1 MSVND
6 DDDGA
11 AGWRKKENGRGML
24 TRGCKVLAPGKMQGV
39 WGKQEAAALL
49 ACQLKGKFDI
59 R

>member
-6 DDDGA
+6 DDDDA
-11 AGWRKKENGRGML
+11 AGGAWGGKVEKGQGREKMLRGRG
-24 TRGCKVLAPGKMQGV
+24 GGGS
-39 WGKQEAAALL
+39 ALL